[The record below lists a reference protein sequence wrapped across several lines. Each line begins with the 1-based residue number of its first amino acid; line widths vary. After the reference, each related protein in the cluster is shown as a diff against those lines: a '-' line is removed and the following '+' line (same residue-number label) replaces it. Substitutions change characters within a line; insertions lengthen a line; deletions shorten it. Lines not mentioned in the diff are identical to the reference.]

1 MCLACRGSSAADAY
15 DRGVSSLRVVL
26 AEDSALFREGVT
38 ALLQSHPGIAE
49 VREAA
54 SVAEVLALVE
64 SDAPDIV
71 LTDIRMPPDH
81 LDEGIKL
88 ANTLRETHP
97 RIGVVVL
104 SQYAD
109 AELALSLISEG
120 SGGRGYLLKER
131 VSDVDHLVASLTE
144 VAAGGS
150 AIDPEVVDLLM
161 SRDLRA
167 RSPLERLTARETE
180 VLALIATGASNAA
193 IAKELVVTA
202 RAVEKHINSIFA
214 KLDLPVGED
223 THRRVAAVL
232 ILLSDGGDGG
242 AATVSL

>member
-1 MCLACRGSSAADAY
+1 M
-15 DRGVSSLRVVL
+15 SSLRVVL
-26 AEDSALFREGVT
+26 AEDSVLFREGVS
-38 ALLQSHPGIAE
+38 ALLQSHPGIAD

-54 SVAEVLALVE
+54 SVAEVLGLVE
-64 SDAPDIV
+64 SDPPDIV

-81 LDEGIKL
+81 LDEGIRL
-88 ANTLRETHP
+88 ANALRETHP
-97 RIGVVVL
+97 QIGVVVL

-131 VSDVDHLVASLTE
+131 VSNVDHLVASLME

-150 AIDPEVVDLLM
+150 VIDPEVVDLLM

-167 RSPLERLTARETE
+167 KSPLERLTARETE
-180 VLALIATGASNAA
+180 VLTLIATGASNAA
-193 IAKELVVTA
+193 IAKELVVTP
-202 RAVEKHINSIFA
+202 RAVEKHINSIFT

-232 ILLSDGGDGG
+232 LHLSGTG
-242 AATVSL
+242 AGSRAGSGAGTVSSRARR